1 MNTKV
6 GLKVQDLIQKVVP
19 QAMSYKAYRSLVEDL
34 ASAGDT
40 TGEIISEALIN
51 YTQLNNRRMRRWDK
65 TLKLNE
71 AQIQE
76 IQAFKGKVTWL
87 VLTESWC
94 GDAAPSLP
102 VMNKIAE
109 LHSGI
114 TLRIVLRDE
123 HLELMDH
130 FLTAGTRSIP
140 KLIMVDEDTHHVLG
154 EWGSRPGKATAMVE
168 AFKKE
173 HGTLT
178 AEFKE
183 ELQGWYNKD
192 KGKDIIE
199 DLLGLLTLKDVRD
212 GSDL

>member
-1 MNTKV
+1 MKINM
-6 GLKVQDLIQKVVP
+6 QIPIQQLIQR
-19 QAMSYKAYRSLVEDL
+19 AINEALSYQEYRDLVDSL
-34 ASAGDT
+34 SQNGDT
-40 TGEIISEALIN
+40 TGESKTESLIN

-71 AQIQE
+71 QQISQV
-76 IQAFKGKVTWL
+76 QAVKGKFTWL

-94 GDAAPSLP
+94 GDASPSLP
-102 VMNKIAE
+102 VMNRIAE
-109 LHSGI
+109 LNPGI
-114 TLRIVLRDE
+114 TLKIILRDE
-123 HLELMDH
+123 HPEIMDQ

-140 KLIMVDEDTHHVLG
+140 KLIMLNKEDLEVLG
-154 EWGSRPGKATAMVE
+154 EWGPRPSEATAMVD

-173 HGTLT
+173 HGVLT

-192 KGKDIIE
+192 KGVGTVE
-199 DLLGLLTLKDVRD
+199 DLLALLTLKDVGN